1 MPLGEAMANAVKRH
15 LDIHDLAGYDRVRL
29 HVGMAVHQVRE
40 AACDQ
45 RLRAIW
51 GLVDKQHRDKGLFS
65 VCRDFQAERGLT
77 KNVDCLI
84 GRCTG
89 E

>member
-1 MPLGEAMANAVKRH
+1 MPLGEAMADAVKRH

-45 RLRAIW
+45 RLRAIR

-77 KNVDCLI
+77 KDVDCL
-84 GRCTG
+84 GDRCAG